1 MKENDEEIITNSNN
15 NKNNNENEISPENK
29 KFSIEN
35 EKISIDEIST
45 KNNLK
50 SSENFTNEESHSLLI
65 PKTHRQTE
73 LSSDCFIGA
82 EIASSELLSSIINI
96 NLEST
101 LNSILNPKKKFFK
114 QLSIEN
120 IMSWQNNEINEPL
133 LKMEKEMYE
142 IPKQMFRNLLGY
154 MLDRK
159 SSKKPL
165 SHARKFLKITMNN
178 SNKIIKDEA
187 YVQILKQLR
196 NNKKYESLIRGLK
209 FLAII
214 SSVYVPT
221 EKIYNLMLNYLFF
234 QMQNN
239 TDLNIVNHAKFI
251 FVRMIKTKE
260 NERKNVPCKE
270 ELQFIESLKSILI
283 PVYFF
288 GGKSTIIK
296 IESYNT
302 INDLKNKLMEHLEFN
317 KNKSIYYSIYEIC
330 SKLNETEERFIDDNE
345 NICDVISLWKN
356 EIGKT
361 KEKIEFKL
369 YLKLLIYYSFDE
381 DDYDTI
387 NMIYNQSLYDVLTG
401 KFNIDENK
409 IITLASLQILAEF
422 GKDNE
427 NAYKSLKNNIE
438 KYVPF
443 NHLNKMRNIQW
454 IEKIIEFYSNLSEFN
469 QNQAK
474 WNYLE
479 ELKNNVN
486 YQMQQ
491 FDAKF
496 NVNKSISNEDNI
508 PEECVIGIKPDGI
521 NILDRE
527 RNEIV
532 FYKYEIIMNW
542 GISDNQFI
550 ICISNSDNEIR
561 KICFFTSQTKTIQT
575 LVEVYC
581 NLIAGKTII
590 EIKEIINSN
599 RQKFNKINT
608 SNKRMGSCYYN
619 KNKKENNNNKF
630 LNDDFNNVNI
640 NDNNIDNRISNYGKE
655 DFIQDDL
662 NNNNNNININ
672 NNVN

>member
-1 MKENDEEIITNSNN
+1 MKENDEEINTNINNN
-15 NKNNNENEISPENK
+15 NKNHNKKNKIEEISNDLKLE
-29 KFSIEN
+29 FSN
-35 EKISIDEIST
+35 S
-45 KNNLK
+45 NNL
-50 SSENFTNEESHSLLI
+50 EESHSLLSNQLK
-65 PKTHRQTE
+65 PHRQKE
-73 LSSDCFIGA
+73 LSQDCFIGA
-82 EIASSELLSSIINI
+82 EIASSELLSEIINV

-101 LNSILNPKKKFFK
+101 LTSILNPKKKFFK

-120 IMSWQNNEINEPL
+120 IMSWQNSEINEPL
-133 LKMEKEMYE
+133 LKMEKDLYE

-196 NNKKYESLIRGLK
+196 NNKKYESLIRGWK

-214 SSVYVPT
+214 SSVFVPT
-221 EKIYNLMLNYLFF
+221 EKIYNLILNYLFF

-239 TDLNIVNHAKFI
+239 TDLNIINHAKFI

-283 PVYFF
+283 PIYFF

-356 EIGKT
+356 EIGKS

-443 NHLNKMRNIQW
+443 NQINKMRNIQW
-454 IEKIIEFYSNLSEFN
+454 CEKIIEFYSNLSEFN

-496 NVNKSISNEDNI
+496 NLNKSITNEDNI

-575 LVEVYC
+575 LIEVYC

-608 SNKRMGSCYYN
+608 SKKRMGSCYSI
-619 KNKKENNNNKF
+619 KKIIENNKIF
-630 LNDDFNNVNI
+630 DDDFNDDDNN
-640 NDNNIDNRISNYGKE
+640 NNNIDNRISNYGKE

-662 NNNNNNININ
+662 NNNNNI

>member
-1 MKENDEEIITNSNN
+1 MKENDEEINTNINNN
-15 NKNNNENEISPENK
+15 NKNHNKKNKIEEISNDLKLE
-29 KFSIEN
+29 FSN
-35 EKISIDEIST
+35 S
-45 KNNLK
+45 NNL
-50 SSENFTNEESHSLLI
+50 EESHSLLSNQLK
-65 PKTHRQTE
+65 PHRQKE
-73 LSSDCFIGA
+73 LSQDCFIGA
-82 EIASSELLSSIINI
+82 EIASSELLSEIINV

-101 LNSILNPKKKFFK
+101 LTSILNPKKKFFK

-120 IMSWQNNEINEPL
+120 IMSWQNSELNEPL
-133 LKMEKEMYE
+133 LKMEKDLYE

-196 NNKKYESLIRGLK
+196 NNKKYESLIRGWK

-214 SSVYVPT
+214 SSVFVPT
-221 EKIYNLMLNYLFF
+221 EKIYNLILNYLFF

-239 TDLNIVNHAKFI
+239 TDLNIINHAKFI

-283 PVYFF
+283 PIYFF

-330 SKLNETEERFIDDNE
+330 SKLNETEER
-345 NICDVISLWKN
+345 
-356 EIGKT
+356 

-387 NMIYNQSLYDVLTG
+387 NMIYNQSLYDVITG
-401 KFNIDENK
+401 KFKIDENK
-409 IITLASLQILAEF
+409 IITLASLQILNEF

-443 NHLNKMRNIQW
+443 NQINKMRNIQW
-454 IEKIIEFYSNLSEFN
+454 CEKIIEFYSNLSEFN

-496 NVNKSISNEDNI
+496 NLNKSITNEDNI

-575 LVEVYC
+575 LIEVYC

-608 SNKRMGSCYYN
+608 SKKRMGSCYSI
-619 KNKKENNNNKF
+619 KKIIENNKIF
-630 LNDDFNNVNI
+630 DDDFNDDDNN
-640 NDNNIDNRISNYGKE
+640 NNNIDNRISNYGKE

-662 NNNNNNININ
+662 NNNNI

>member
-1 MKENDEEIITNSNN
+1 MKENDEEINTNINNN
-15 NKNNNENEISPENK
+15 NKNHNKKNKIEEISNDLKLE
-29 KFSIEN
+29 FSN
-35 EKISIDEIST
+35 S
-45 KNNLK
+45 NNL
-50 SSENFTNEESHSLLI
+50 EESHSLLSNQLK
-65 PKTHRQTE
+65 PHRQKE
-73 LSSDCFIGA
+73 LSQDCFIGA
-82 EIASSELLSSIINI
+82 EIASSELLSEIINV

-101 LNSILNPKKKFFK
+101 LTSILNPKKKFFK

-120 IMSWQNNEINEPL
+120 IMSWQNSELNEPL
-133 LKMEKEMYE
+133 LKMEKDLYE

-196 NNKKYESLIRGLK
+196 NNKKYESLIRGWK

-214 SSVYVPT
+214 SSVFVPT
-221 EKIYNLMLNYLFF
+221 EKIYNLILNYLFF

-239 TDLNIVNHAKFI
+239 TDLNIINHAKFI

-283 PVYFF
+283 PIYFF

-356 EIGKT
+356 EIGKS

-387 NMIYNQSLYDVLTG
+387 NMIYNQSLYDVITG
-401 KFNIDENK
+401 KFKIDENK
-409 IITLASLQILAEF
+409 IITLASLQILNEF

-443 NHLNKMRNIQW
+443 NQINKMRNIQW
-454 IEKIIEFYSNLSEFN
+454 CEKIIEFYSNLSEFN

-496 NVNKSISNEDNI
+496 NLNKSITNEDNI

-575 LVEVYC
+575 LIEVYC

-608 SNKRMGSCYYN
+608 SKKRMGSCYSI
-619 KNKKENNNNKF
+619 KKIIENNKIF
-630 LNDDFNNVNI
+630 DDDFNDDDNN
-640 NDNNIDNRISNYGKE
+640 NNNIDNRISNYGKE
-655 DFIQDDL
+655 DFIQDEL
-662 NNNNNNININ
+662 NNNNNII

>member
-1 MKENDEEIITNSNN
+1 MKENDEEINTNINNN
-15 NKNNNENEISPENK
+15 NKNHNKKNKIEEISNDLKLE
-29 KFSIEN
+29 FSN
-35 EKISIDEIST
+35 S
-45 KNNLK
+45 NNL
-50 SSENFTNEESHSLLI
+50 EESHSLLSNQLK
-65 PKTHRQTE
+65 PHRQKE
-73 LSSDCFIGA
+73 LSQDCFIGA
-82 EIASSELLSSIINI
+82 EIASSELLSEIINV

-101 LNSILNPKKKFFK
+101 LTSILNPKKKFFK

-120 IMSWQNNEINEPL
+120 IMSWQNSELNEPL
-133 LKMEKEMYE
+133 LKMEKDLYE

-196 NNKKYESLIRGLK
+196 NNKKYESLIRGWK

-214 SSVYVPT
+214 SSVFVPT
-221 EKIYNLMLNYLFF
+221 EKIYNLILNYLFF

-239 TDLNIVNHAKFI
+239 TDLNIINHAKFI

-260 NERKNVPCKE
+260 NDRKNVPCKE

-283 PVYFF
+283 PIYFF

-356 EIGKT
+356 EIGKS

-387 NMIYNQSLYDVLTG
+387 NMIYNQSLYDVITG
-401 KFNIDENK
+401 KFKIDENK
-409 IITLASLQILAEF
+409 IITLASLQILNEF

-443 NHLNKMRNIQW
+443 NQINKMRNIQW
-454 IEKIIEFYSNLSEFN
+454 CEKIIEFYSNLSEFN

-496 NVNKSISNEDNI
+496 NLNKSITNEDNI

-575 LVEVYC
+575 LIEVYC

-608 SNKRMGSCYYN
+608 SKKRMGSCYSI
-619 KNKKENNNNKF
+619 KKIIENNKIF
-630 LNDDFNNVNI
+630 DDDFNDDDNN
-640 NDNNIDNRISNYGKE
+640 NNNIDNRISNYGKE

-662 NNNNNNININ
+662 NNNNI

>member
-1 MKENDEEIITNSNN
+1 MKENDEEINTNINNN
-15 NKNNNENEISPENK
+15 NKNHNKKNKIEEISNDLKLE
-29 KFSIEN
+29 FSN
-35 EKISIDEIST
+35 S
-45 KNNLK
+45 NNL
-50 SSENFTNEESHSLLI
+50 EESHSLLSNQLK
-65 PKTHRQTE
+65 PHRQKE
-73 LSSDCFIGA
+73 LSQDCFIGA
-82 EIASSELLSSIINI
+82 EIASSELLSEIINV

-101 LNSILNPKKKFFK
+101 LTSILNPKKKFFK

-120 IMSWQNNEINEPL
+120 IMSWQNSELNEPL
-133 LKMEKEMYE
+133 LKMEKDLYE

-196 NNKKYESLIRGLK
+196 NNKKYESLIRGWK

-214 SSVYVPT
+214 SSVFVPT
-221 EKIYNLMLNYLFF
+221 EKIYNLILNYLFF

-239 TDLNIVNHAKFI
+239 TDLNIINHAKFI

-283 PVYFF
+283 PIYFF

-356 EIGKT
+356 EIGKS

-387 NMIYNQSLYDVLTG
+387 NMIYNQSLYDVITG
-401 KFNIDENK
+401 KFKIDENK
-409 IITLASLQILAEF
+409 IITLASLQILNEF

-443 NHLNKMRNIQW
+443 NQINKMRNIQW
-454 IEKIIEFYSNLSEFN
+454 CEKIIEFYSNLSEFN

-496 NVNKSISNEDNI
+496 NLNKSITNEDNI

-575 LVEVYC
+575 LIEVYC

-608 SNKRMGSCYYN
+608 SKKRMGSCYSI
-619 KNKKENNNNKF
+619 KKIIENNKIF
-630 LNDDFNNVNI
+630 DDDFNDDDNN
-640 NDNNIDNRISNYGKE
+640 NNNIDNRISNYGKE

-662 NNNNNNININ
+662 NNNNI

>member
-1 MKENDEEIITNSNN
+1 MKENDEEINTNINNN
-15 NKNNNENEISPENK
+15 NKNHNKKNKIEEISNDLKLE
-29 KFSIEN
+29 FSN
-35 EKISIDEIST
+35 S
-45 KNNLK
+45 NNL
-50 SSENFTNEESHSLLI
+50 EESHSLLSNQLK
-65 PKTHRQTE
+65 PHRQKE
-73 LSSDCFIGA
+73 LSQDCFIGA
-82 EIASSELLSSIINI
+82 EIASSELLSEIINV

-101 LNSILNPKKKFFK
+101 LTSILNPKKKFFK

-120 IMSWQNNEINEPL
+120 IMSWQNSELNEPL
-133 LKMEKEMYE
+133 LKMEKDLYE

-196 NNKKYESLIRGLK
+196 NNKKYESLIRGWK

-214 SSVYVPT
+214 SSVFVPT
-221 EKIYNLMLNYLFF
+221 EKIYNLILNYLFF

-239 TDLNIVNHAKFI
+239 TDLNIINHAKFI

-283 PVYFF
+283 PIYFF

-356 EIGKT
+356 EIGKS

-387 NMIYNQSLYDVLTG
+387 NMIYNQSLYDVITG
-401 KFNIDENK
+401 KFKIDENK
-409 IITLASLQILAEF
+409 IITLASLQILNEF

-443 NHLNKMRNIQW
+443 NQINKMRNIQW
-454 IEKIIEFYSNLSEFN
+454 CEKIIEFYSNLSEFN

-496 NVNKSISNEDNI
+496 NLNKSITNEDNI

-575 LVEVYC
+575 LIEVYC

-608 SNKRMGSCYYN
+608 SKKRMGSCYSI
-619 KNKKENNNNKF
+619 KKIIENNKIF
-630 LNDDFNNVNI
+630 DDDFNDDDNN
-640 NDNNIDNRISNYGKE
+640 NNNIDNRISNYGKE

-662 NNNNNNININ
+662 NNNNNI

>member
-1 MKENDEEIITNSNN
+1 MKENDEEINTNINNN
-15 NKNNNENEISPENK
+15 NKNHNKKNKIEEISNDLKLE
-29 KFSIEN
+29 FSN
-35 EKISIDEIST
+35 S
-45 KNNLK
+45 NNL
-50 SSENFTNEESHSLLI
+50 EESHSLLSNQLK
-65 PKTHRQTE
+65 PHRQKE
-73 LSSDCFIGA
+73 LSQDCFIGA
-82 EIASSELLSSIINI
+82 EIASSELLSEIINV

-101 LNSILNPKKKFFK
+101 LTSILNPKKKFFK

-120 IMSWQNNEINEPL
+120 IMSWQNSEINEPL
-133 LKMEKEMYE
+133 LKMEKDLYE

-196 NNKKYESLIRGLK
+196 NNKKYESLIRGWK

-214 SSVYVPT
+214 SSVFVPT
-221 EKIYNLMLNYLFF
+221 EKIYNLILNYLFF

-239 TDLNIVNHAKFI
+239 TDLNIINHAKFI

-283 PVYFF
+283 PIYFF

-302 INDLKNKLMEHLEFN
+302 INDLKNKIMEHLEFN

-356 EIGKT
+356 EIGKS

-387 NMIYNQSLYDVLTG
+387 NMIYNQSLYDVITG
-401 KFNIDENK
+401 KFKIDENK
-409 IITLASLQILAEF
+409 IITLASLQILNEF

-443 NHLNKMRNIQW
+443 NQINKMRNIQW
-454 IEKIIEFYSNLSEFN
+454 CEKIIEFYSNLSEFN

-496 NVNKSISNEDNI
+496 NLNKSITNEDNI

-575 LVEVYC
+575 LIEVYC

-608 SNKRMGSCYYN
+608 SNNRMGSCYLI
-619 KNKKENNNNKF
+619 KKIIENNKIF
-630 LNDDFNNVNI
+630 DDDFNNDEN
-640 NDNNIDNRISNYGKE
+640 NNNNIDNRISNYGKE

-662 NNNNNNININ
+662 NNNNNI

>member
-1 MKENDEEIITNSNN
+1 MKENDEEINTNINNN
-15 NKNNNENEISPENK
+15 NKNHNKKNKIEEISNDLKLE
-29 KFSIEN
+29 FSN
-35 EKISIDEIST
+35 S
-45 KNNLK
+45 NNL
-50 SSENFTNEESHSLLI
+50 EESHSLLSNQLK
-65 PKTHRQTE
+65 PHRQKE
-73 LSSDCFIGA
+73 LSQDCFIGA
-82 EIASSELLSSIINI
+82 EIASSELLSEIINV

-101 LNSILNPKKKFFK
+101 LTSILNPKKKFFK

-120 IMSWQNNEINEPL
+120 IMSWQNSEINEPL
-133 LKMEKEMYE
+133 LKMEKDLYE

-196 NNKKYESLIRGLK
+196 NNKKYESLIRGWK

-214 SSVYVPT
+214 SSVFVPT
-221 EKIYNLMLNYLFF
+221 EKIYNLILNYLFF

-239 TDLNIVNHAKFI
+239 TDLNIINHAKFI

-283 PVYFF
+283 PIYFF

-356 EIGKT
+356 EIGKS

-387 NMIYNQSLYDVLTG
+387 NMIYNQSLYDVITG
-401 KFNIDENK
+401 KFKIDENK
-409 IITLASLQILAEF
+409 IITLASLQILNEF

-443 NHLNKMRNIQW
+443 NQINKMRNIQW
-454 IEKIIEFYSNLSEFN
+454 CEKIIEFYSNLSEFN

-496 NVNKSISNEDNI
+496 NLNKSITNEDNI

-575 LVEVYC
+575 LIEVYC

-608 SNKRMGSCYYN
+608 SKKRMGSCYSI
-619 KNKKENNNNKF
+619 KKIIENNKIF
-630 LNDDFNNVNI
+630 EDDFNDDDNN
-640 NDNNIDNRISNYGKE
+640 NNNIDNRISNYGKE

-662 NNNNNNININ
+662 NNNNI

>member
-1 MKENDEEIITNSNN
+1 MKENDEEINTNINNN
-15 NKNNNENEISPENK
+15 NKNHNKKNKIEEISNDLKLE
-29 KFSIEN
+29 FSN
-35 EKISIDEIST
+35 S
-45 KNNLK
+45 NNL
-50 SSENFTNEESHSLLI
+50 EESHSLLSNQLK
-65 PKTHRQTE
+65 PHRQKE
-73 LSSDCFIGA
+73 LSQDCFIGA
-82 EIASSELLSSIINI
+82 EIASSELLSEIINV

-101 LNSILNPKKKFFK
+101 LTSILNPKKKFFK

-120 IMSWQNNEINEPL
+120 IMSWQNSELNEPL
-133 LKMEKEMYE
+133 LKMEKDLYE

-196 NNKKYESLIRGLK
+196 NNKKYESLIRGWK

-214 SSVYVPT
+214 SSVFVPT
-221 EKIYNLMLNYLFF
+221 EKIYNLILNYLFF

-239 TDLNIVNHAKFI
+239 TDLNIINHAKFI

-283 PVYFF
+283 PIYFF

-356 EIGKT
+356 EIGKS

-387 NMIYNQSLYDVLTG
+387 NMIYNQSLYDVITG
-401 KFNIDENK
+401 KFKIDENK
-409 IITLASLQILAEF
+409 IITLASLQILNEF

-443 NHLNKMRNIQW
+443 NQINKMRNIQW
-454 IEKIIEFYSNLSEFN
+454 CEKIIEFYSNLSEFN

-496 NVNKSISNEDNI
+496 NLNKSITNEDNI

-575 LVEVYC
+575 LIEVYC

-608 SNKRMGSCYYN
+608 SKKRMGSCYSI
-619 KNKKENNNNKF
+619 KKIIENNKIF
-630 LNDDFNNVNI
+630 EDDFNDDDNN
-640 NDNNIDNRISNYGKE
+640 NNNIDNRISNYGKE

-662 NNNNNNININ
+662 NNNNNI

>member
-101 LNSILNPKKKFFK
+101 LKKFFK

-454 IEKIIEFYSNLSEFN
+454 CEKIIEFYSNLSEFN

-496 NVNKSISNEDNI
+496 NLNKSITNEDNI

-575 LVEVYC
+575 LIEVYC

-608 SNKRMGSCYYN
+608 SKKRMGSCYSI
-619 KNKKENNNNKF
+619 KKIIENNKIF
-630 LNDDFNNVNI
+630 DDDFNDDDNN
-640 NDNNIDNRISNYGKE
+640 NNNIDNRISNYGKE

-662 NNNNNNININ
+662 NNNNI

>member
-1 MKENDEEIITNSNN
+1 MKENDEEINTNINNN
-15 NKNNNENEISPENK
+15 NKNHNKKNKIEEISNDLKLE
-29 KFSIEN
+29 FSN
-35 EKISIDEIST
+35 S
-45 KNNLK
+45 NNL
-50 SSENFTNEESHSLLI
+50 EESHSLLSNQLK
-65 PKTHRQTE
+65 PHRQKE
-73 LSSDCFIGA
+73 LSQDCFIGA
-82 EIASSELLSSIINI
+82 EIASSELLSEIINV

-101 LNSILNPKKKFFK
+101 LTSILNPKKKFFK

-120 IMSWQNNEINEPL
+120 IMSWQNSEINEPL
-133 LKMEKEMYE
+133 LKMEKDLYE

-196 NNKKYESLIRGLK
+196 NNKKYESLIRGWK

-214 SSVYVPT
+214 SSVFVPT
-221 EKIYNLMLNYLFF
+221 EKIYNLILNYLFF

-239 TDLNIVNHAKFI
+239 TDLNIINHAKFI

-283 PVYFF
+283 PIYFF

-356 EIGKT
+356 EIGKS

-387 NMIYNQSLYDVLTG
+387 NMIYNQSLYDVITG
-401 KFNIDENK
+401 KFKIDENK
-409 IITLASLQILAEF
+409 IITLASLQILNEF

-443 NHLNKMRNIQW
+443 NQINKMRNIQW
-454 IEKIIEFYSNLSEFN
+454 CEKIIEFYSNLSEFN

-496 NVNKSISNEDNI
+496 NLNKSITNEDNI

-575 LVEVYC
+575 LIEVYC

-608 SNKRMGSCYYN
+608 SKKRMGSCYSI
-619 KNKKENNNNKF
+619 KKIIENNKIF
-630 LNDDFNNVNI
+630 DDDFNDDDNN
-640 NDNNIDNRISNYGKE
+640 NNNIDNRISNYGKE

-662 NNNNNNININ
+662 NNNNNI